1 MKKFF
6 ALVLALVMALSLTT
20 VAWGVDPV
28 EVSDEAG
35 LVAAFENGGTYKL
48 TKSVA
53 VAENTRFVVG
63 KGVSVTLDLGGNT
76 LSSTNTATATH
87 NFFIDVKGGTLT
99 ISNGAVEYTHTGANM
114 GWNGATE
121 VFDVTAGGVLNMS
134 GVASKISGTDMN
146 FAVHMNNWGSVTF
159 DADNC
164 VFDATYCGVR
174 VFNSGPDMNDVT
186 IKNSTLKGGSRAFW
200 VHNYGSSDMGGKVYS
215 GSKDAY
221 DESKVLGRLDLDIYN
236 NGNTFEITGTA
247 KSPIRY
253 GFNEPVYFTEQG
265 VRVTDVAEP
274 SAPVVAPSDEL
285 DETQKELV
293 ENVGTSF
300 DTAANEALGAA
311 ASAVVDNN
319 PVSADD
325 VAEALADAGV
335 TGAVEEFD
343 IVVESS
349 FDVEITDVVADNG
362 DVDSITLDITPVYQM
377 VATNG
382 TDDVVLAEGELEIEE
397 PVVITVNIPDSLAEQ
412 AVNGKLYVTH
422 EAATGTYVYEAT
434 VGGSVG
440 AYTATFTNPHGF
452 SPFTISA
459 GNPTVAVVNGVN
471 YANLQDAVDA
481 APAGGTV
488 KLMADCAENVT
499 VAKNLTFD
507 FNGKSYTGTVNAV
520 NGYSYVNGAV
530 VNNAGQF
537 VGSASALTSSKA
549 TYGTTLAAALA
560 NKIETVEVKPA
571 LEASA
576 SLKSF
581 QTYQV
586 FVTKLADKTV
596 SVLPSQY
603 VVVPTDVNA
612 DIVVVDGNKIICLA
626 AVAGVTKYDDD
637 AKAVKVAY
645 NADPECGDVY
655 VASAANT
662 GVYYLYKNA
671 YYVECDAVSADK
683 VFNVDGVAVAA
694 KATNLVKILPH
705 TYAFDTKTV
714 GTKTEVTKVYCTEC
728 KATFSF
734 VVGDVEDAVKT
745 FGAGNYVDIGL
756 NDPNGDD
763 IFVRTA
769 VVSIPVGSTTIVESA
784 ETFDAGI
791 AMYVGM
797 SVMAAAGS
805 VVVLKKR
812 ED

>member
-6 ALVLALVMALSLTT
+6 SLVLALVMALSLTT
-20 VAWGVDPV
+20 VAWGADPV

-48 TKSVA
+48 TKSVT

-76 LSSTNTATATH
+76 LSSTNTETKTH
-87 NFFIDVKGGTLT
+87 NFFIDVNGGTLT
-99 ISNGAVEYTHTGANM
+99 ISNGAVEYTHTGTNM
-114 GWNGATE
+114 GWNGATTAI
-121 VFDVTAGGVLNMS
+121 DVTGGGILNMS
-134 GVASKISGTDMN
+134 DVSVTVSGTDMN

-174 VFNSGPDMNDVT
+174 VFNSGPDMNDVN

-200 VHNYGSSDMGGKVYS
+200 VHNYASSDMGGKLWS
-215 GSKDAY
+215 SSKETY
-221 DESKVLGRLDLDIYN
+221 DESKVLARLDLDIYN
-236 NGNTFEITGTA
+236 NNNTFEITGTA
-247 KSPIRY
+247 KSPVRY
-253 GFNEPVYFTEQG
+253 GFNESVYFTEQG

-285 DETQKELV
+285 NETQKELV

-335 TGAVEEFD
+335 TGAVEEFN

-397 PVVITVNIPDSLAEQ
+397 PVVITVNIPDSLATQ

-434 VGGSVG
+434 VGGFAG

-481 APAGGTV
+481 ADDGSTV
-488 KLMADCAENVT
+488 KLLKNSKANIKVGKNVT
-499 VAKNLTFD
+499 
-507 FNGKSYTGTVNAV
+507 
-520 NGYSYVNGAV
+520 
-530 VNNAGQF
+530 
-537 VGSASALTSSKA
+537 
-549 TYGTTLAAALA
+549 
-560 NKIETVEVKPA
+560 I
-571 LEASA
+571 
-576 SLKSF
+576 
-581 QTYQV
+581 
-586 FVTKLADKTV
+586 
-596 SVLPSQY
+596 
-603 VVVPTDVNA
+603 
-612 DIVVVDGNKIICLA
+612 
-626 AVAGVTKYDDD
+626 
-637 AKAVKVAY
+637 
-645 NADPECGDVY
+645 
-655 VASAANT
+655 
-662 GVYYLYKNA
+662 
-671 YYVECDAVSADK
+671 
-683 VFNVDGVAVAA
+683 
-694 KATNLVKILPH
+694 
-705 TYAFDTKTV
+705 
-714 GTKTEVTKVYCTEC
+714 
-728 KATFSF
+728 
-734 VVGDVEDAVKT
+734 
-745 FGAGNYVDIGL
+745 
-756 NDPNGDD
+756 DPNGH
-763 IFVRTA
+763 
-769 VVSIPVGSTTIVESA
+769 
-784 ETFDAGI
+784 
-791 AMYVGM
+791 
-797 SVMAAAGS
+797 
-805 VVVLKKR
+805 K
-812 ED
+812 